1 MNRRGAL
8 LLAAAALL
16 AACATPRASA
26 RLLSPD
32 VALAGIELR
41 AAGLREQRWALFLRL
56 RNPNPVELP
65 IESLSFV
72 VELAGEPFASGDAVR
87 PLRVPAGGEAVVELA
102 ATTALADLIRRLRA
116 LRPGEALDYRI
127 HGSVDAGDHG
137 RYPFSRRGRFDPAL
151 PPLPS
156 PPLSEPGPEAPPA
169 PLPESPPPSWPAQ
182 ERT

>member
-16 AACATPRASA
+16 AACAAPRESA
-26 RLLSPD
+26 RLLAPE

-41 AAGLREQRWALFLRL
+41 SFGLREQRWALFLRL
-56 RNPNPVELP
+56 HNPNPVELP

-87 PLRVPAGGEAVVELA
+87 PLRLPARGEALVELA
-102 ATTALADLIRRLRA
+102 AVTSLVDLVGHLRA
-116 LRPGEALDYRI
+116 LRPGEAIDYRI

-137 RYPFSRRGRFDPAL
+137 RYPFARRGRFAPAL
-151 PPLPS
+151 PPLP
-156 PPLSEPGPEAPPA
+156 PLPLPERGPEVPPA
-169 PLPESPPPSWPAQ
+169 PVPEAPPPSWPTQ